1 MESLVIRLPEE
12 TDAPASWLVVDAAGA
27 RLSAPQAGPL
37 TLAAGLAP
45 GKRVTVLVPG
55 VDVLLA
61 EPELPIRA
69 SAKLAQVVPF
79 ALEEQ
84 LADDVDDMHFAIGRR
99 ELLRPGTPVAAVS
112 HARLQGWLERV
123 RTAQISPDVVAADTD
138 TLPSLPG
145 QTVLLIDDDRLYVR
159 RQGEPPAVVQA
170 APLAEAFELIVLGT
184 PSEEVHLLVYITPAD
199 WTTHQDAIDG
209 LRARV
214 ASLKVQLLPDGVL
227 PWLAHQ
233 SVVSPPL
240 NLLQGRYATKS
251 HWGDQ
256 LRAWRVAAILA
267 GSLIALNLVGKGV
280 EIWHLSRVEKQLD
293 ASIEQVFR
301 EAMPGEQNAVDAR
314 RRMEARLQALTGG
327 GGAGAESL
335 LPALGALGGAVSQ
348 VPDTTLEALSFRG
361 SVLDLKVT
369 AKDVGS
375 LDRLQRLVTER
386 GMQAELQSSNPRP
399 PGVEGRI
406 QVRAQ
411 GAS

>member
-1 MESLVIRLPEE
+1 MESLVIRLPEDA
-12 TDAPASWLVVDAAGA
+12 DAPASWLVVDAAGA
-27 RLSAPQAGPL
+27 RLSAPQTGPL

-61 EPELPIRA
+61 EPELPIRGG
-69 SAKLAQVVPF
+69 AKLAQVVPF

-84 LADDVDDMHFAIGRR
+84 LADDVDDVHFAIGRR

-112 HARLQGWLERV
+112 HARLQGWLERL
-123 RTAQISPDVVAADTD
+123 RSAQVAPDVIAADSAA
-138 TLPSLPG
+138 LPSLPG
-145 QTVLLIDDDRLYVR
+145 QTVVLVDGDRLYVR
-159 RQGEPPAVVQA
+159 RQGEPPAVVHA
-170 APLAEAFELIVLGT
+170 EPLAEAFELIVLGA
-184 PSEEVHLLVYITPAD
+184 PSGEVHLLVFLTPAD
-199 WTTHQDAIDG
+199 WTTHQDAIDAM
-209 LRARV
+209 RARV

-233 SVVSPPL
+233 AVVAAPL
-240 NLLQGRYATKS
+240 NLLQGSYATKS
-251 HWGDQ
+251 NWGEQ
-256 LRAWRVAAILA
+256 LRSWRVAAILA
-267 GSLIALNLVGKGV
+267 GCLIALNLIGKGV

-314 RRMEARLQALTGG
+314 RRMEARLQALTGAASG
-327 GGAGAESL
+327 GESL
-335 LPALGALGGAVSQ
+335 LPALGALGGAVAQ
-348 VPDTTLEALSFRG
+348 VPETTLDALSFRG
-361 SVLDLKVT
+361 NVLDLKVT